1 MGKRKASTPT
11 ENAGGWPAD
20 RIRKTFLRFFEERGH
35 KVVPSSPLVP
45 FGDPTLL
52 FTTAGM
58 VQFKPYFEGRAQP
71 PSRRLASVQKC
82 FRTSDID
89 SVGDASHLTF
99 FEMLGNWSVGDYFK
113 QEAIDWAWEL
123 ATEVIELPKERLWAA
138 VYLDDDEAYDLWR
151 KVGVPVE
158 RIVRYGE
165 EDNFWYSGEIGPCG
179 PCSEIY
185 YDFGPTPGCP
195 ECEKGTCHPQVECR
209 DEQGVSRFLEIWNL
223 VFMVF
228 FRHEDGSLTD
238 LPAKNIDTGA
248 GLERWAA
255 VLQNPDR
262 RASVFDTDLFRPIID
277 KVAELSG
284 RAYGQDGQT
293 DRAMRIVAEHARAAA
308 FLIADGVMPSNEG
321 RGYVLRRIMRRA
333 ILRCE
338 ELALNSPALPGLG
351 RAAIKVMGMAYP
363 DLETQAGPIQAVL
376 TQEEYRFR
384 EAVQAGAEVLG
395 DLLPLH
401 SRARE
406 LAEEVTRIIRS
417 RPPMWVLVE
426 AAVSHAQI
434 DGVRDILEI
443 VARWNVA
450 SGALVPGG
458 AVRFPKWSLPARWLE
473 QALEPFAEGFLGLSN
488 VHDLARRDSQEATKD
503 VQRYVSL
510 VKRFAEALT
519 GPEVFYLYD
528 TYGFPAELTQEIA
541 RERGFEIDQAGFERE
556 MDAQRERARAAS
568 RFGTGAGEREKA
580 YAALSHLQTRF
591 VGYETL
597 RHESTVAAIIAIR
610 RDRASPPEADA
621 PLAQA
626 LSRADLKV
634 GPYEVV
640 EAAEAPAE
648 VEIVLH
654 ETPFYPEGGGQVGDQ
669 GEIVGPAGRI
679 VVEDT
684 RHVVDVGA
692 PLAAP
697 IVHRGRVVKGRIAV
711 NDAVVAQ
718 VDAEKRRDTMRNHTA
733 THLLQAAL
741 RRVLGAHVRQSGSLV
756 APDRL
761 RFDFTHME
769 ALKPEEVLAVQR
781 LVNEKVREDAPVHP
795 DEKGYEDAIAG
806 GALAFFGDKYA
817 DRVRVVEIGGE
828 ADAEGSGR
836 FSMELCGGT
845 HCRSTGEIGG
855 FIIVREESTGAGV
868 RRIEAVTGRGA
879 EEHAQSQRDLL
890 ERLGSRVGV
899 APAELETKVASL
911 LEELEAERRRAQAL
925 EREAARRAAEALL
938 AAAEQVNGVTVV
950 VGQVPAASVEV
961 MRETGDWLR
970 DRLGPSGG
978 RTVLV
983 LGAVF
988 DGRPNFVAMVTK
1000 DLTARGL
1007 HAGDLVKRV
1016 AAVTGGGGGGRPEMA
1031 QAGGK
1036 DAGRL
1041 EEALALAR
1049 KLARESLLA
1058 LPPEKGS

>member
-1 MGKRKASTPT
+1 MAKRRPSTPNAKAS
-11 ENAGGWPAD
+11 EWRAD
-20 RIRKTFLRFFEERGH
+20 RIRKTFLRFFEERDH

-89 SVGDASHLTF
+89 EVGDSSHLTF

-113 QEAIDWAWEL
+113 QESIDWAWEL
-123 ATEVIELPKERLWAA
+123 ATEVVGLPKERLWAA
-138 VYLDDDEAYDLWR
+138 VYLDDDEAFDLWR
-151 KVGVPVE
+151 KVGVPAE

-165 EDNFWYSGEIGPCG
+165 EDNFWYSGDIGPCG

-195 ECEKGTCHPQVECR
+195 ECEKGTCHPQVDCR
-209 DEQGVSRFLEIWNL
+209 DEHGVGRFLEMWNL
-223 VFMVF
+223 VFMVY

-248 GLERWAA
+248 GLERWAS
-255 VLQNPDR
+255 VLQNPGQ
-262 RASVFDTDLFRPIID
+262 RASVFETDLFRPFID

-284 RAYGQDGQT
+284 RAYGQDPQT

-333 ILRCE
+333 VYH
-338 ELALNSPALPGLG
+338 ASDLG
-351 RAAIKVMGMAYP
+351 RAANLMSEVEARVLDVMADAFPELLRQAQTVVKVA
-363 DLETQAGPIQAVL
+363 DSEESRFRQTLEWGRAVL
-376 TQEEYRFR
+376 TDDVEGAPAFQRVVQDDLAQARLHRGSWAAKRTPLEELLSSSVSGMPLGWVSTDLRR
-384 EAVQAGAEVLG
+384 EFVRAISTMVGRKWWEASEQ
-395 DLLPLH
+395 DLLRAAKQPL
-401 SRARE
+401 SITGRAMFILWDTHGFPSE
-406 LAEEVTRIIRS
+406 LTKEISARMGFAID
-417 RPPMWVLVE
+417 E
-426 AAVSHAQI
+426 AADEEFNQ
-434 DGVRDILEI
+434 LME
-443 VARWNVA
+443 
-450 SGALVPGG
+450 
-458 AVRFPKWSLPARWLE
+458 
-473 QALEPFAEGFLGLSN
+473 
-488 VHDLARRDSQEATKD
+488 
-503 VQRYVSL
+503 
-510 VKRFAEALT
+510 
-519 GPEVFYLYD
+519 
-528 TYGFPAELTQEIA
+528 
-541 RERGFEIDQAGFERE
+541 
-556 MDAQRERARAAS
+556 AQREQSRAAS
-568 RFGTGAGEREKA
+568 RFGAGGEEREKA
-580 YAALSHLQTRF
+580 YEALSHLQSRF

-597 RHESTVAAIIAIR
+597 RHESTVAAIIAGG
-610 RDRASPPEADA
+610 DA
-621 PLAQA
+621 V
-626 LSRADLKV
+626 DH
-634 GPYEVV
+634 
-640 EAAEAPAE
+640 AEAGDE

-669 GEIVGPAGRI
+669 GEIVGPAGRFA
-679 VVEDT
+679 VEDT
-684 RHVVDVGA
+684 RHVADVGA

-697 IVHRGRVVKGRIAV
+697 IVHRGRVVEGRIAV
-711 NDAVVAQ
+711 NDAVVAR

-769 ALKPEEVLAVQR
+769 APKPEELLAVQR
-781 LVNEKVREDAPVHP
+781 LVNQKVREDAEVHP
-795 DEKGYEDAIAG
+795 AEKGYEEAIAG
-806 GALAFFGDKYA
+806 GALAFFGEKYT
-817 DRVRVVEIGGE
+817 DRVRVVEIGE
-828 ADAEGSGR
+828 APDPEGPGS

-845 HCRSTGEIGG
+845 HCRSTGEIGS
-855 FIIVREESTGAGV
+855 FVIVREESVGAGL

-879 EEHAQSQRDLL
+879 DEYLQSQRDLL
-890 ERLGSRVGV
+890 ERLSRRVGTT
-899 APAELETKVASL
+899 PAELETKVASL
-911 LEELEAERRRAQAL
+911 LEDLETERRRAQAL
-925 EREAARRAAEALL
+925 ERDASRRAAEALL
-938 AAAEQVNGVTVV
+938 AGAERVDNAAVV
-950 VGQVPAASVEV
+950 VGQVPAGSFEV

-970 DRLGPSGG
+970 DRLGHSAEGA
-978 RTVLV
+978 VLV

-988 DGRPNFVAMVTK
+988 DERPNFVAMVTR

-1036 DAGRL
+1036 DPGRL
-1041 EEALALAR
+1041 EEALSLAR

-1058 LPPEKGS
+1058 LPPGGEPPSQSANPD